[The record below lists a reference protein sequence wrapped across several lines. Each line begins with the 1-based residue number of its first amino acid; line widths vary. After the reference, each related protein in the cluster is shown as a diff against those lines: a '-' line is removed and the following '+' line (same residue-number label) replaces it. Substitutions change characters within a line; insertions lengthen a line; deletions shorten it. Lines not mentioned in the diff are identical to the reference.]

1 MIAAIHR
8 ECCTERIGTYSFR
21 AWAQRFAE
29 RVARNVSERITSEQ
43 DWYNLMRGVARNV
56 QERITSEQ
64 DVEITFHIPSI
75 QERVWQSC
83 ASQLYLISV
92 KNQTHRESTICS
104 SLGHVSRKLPQEP
117 EPSPIAAQTRNHR
130 KTDDL
135 VESGLCLVWGAPE
148 AGIYSGSRGSQQIPK
163 WKGFT
168 ERIGTYQERIGT

>member
-1 MIAAIHR
+1 MIAAIYR

-130 KTDDL
+130 KPTIWL
-135 VESGLCLVWGAPE
+135 SLGYVLCEVPQKPESTPGA
-148 AGIYSGSRGSQQIPK
+148 AGANKSQSERASRNV
-163 WKGFT
+163 
-168 ERIGTYQERIGT
+168 